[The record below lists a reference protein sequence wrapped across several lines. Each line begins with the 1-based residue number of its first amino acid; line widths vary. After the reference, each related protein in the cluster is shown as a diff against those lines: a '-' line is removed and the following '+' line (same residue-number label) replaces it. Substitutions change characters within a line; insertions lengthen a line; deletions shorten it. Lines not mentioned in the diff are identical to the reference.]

1 MTDTTGSGGHQCPE
15 CGTPKGPDGSPS
27 CDCNRRTADAL
38 RDARTAEQAAA
49 EDFDPLRIRPYV
61 AIEADAADT
70 AATGDPDGSGET
82 APLPVVAP
90 PAAPVTAEATV
101 PLRTV
106 PGDVP
111 EADPEEPRRR
121 PRWPLILA
129 AAGAV
134 LGILAVAGFAS
145 GVFTHVTPTRDGAAP
160 ADVRQSVPDVTP
172 STASPSAAAPATSP
186 GSAPPATPSGPASPS
201 ASRSPSSPAPS
212 SATPSP
218 TPSRSAT
225 PTESATTAGA
235 AASARPTSAPVLRPG
250 DTGAEVTELQQR
262 LAQLNLY
269 TGTADGHYDSR
280 TEDAV
285 RTYQLAR
292 GILTDEP
299 GVYGAATRAALES
312 ETTEP

>member
-1 MTDTTGSGGHQCPE
+1 MTDTTGGHQCPE
-15 CGTPKGPDGSPS
+15 CGTPKGPDGSPF
-27 CDCNRRTADAL
+27 CDCNRRTSDAL

-61 AIEADAADT
+61 DIAGDPGDAAD
-70 AATGDPDGSGET
+70 GGET
-82 APLPVVAP
+82 APLPVT
-90 PAAPVTAEATV
+90 APVTVPAEVTV
-101 PLRTV
+101 PLRAV
-106 PGDVP
+106 PADAPGPVGAP
-111 EADPEEPRRR
+111 EAPRRR
-121 PRWPLILA
+121 LRWALLLA

-134 LGILAVAGFAS
+134 TGILAVAGFAS
-145 GVFTHVTPTRDGAAP
+145 GLFADATPRRDRAAP
-160 ADVRQSVPDVTP
+160 ADVRESVPDVTP
-172 STASPSAAAPATSP
+172 STASHSAAAPVPSP
-186 GSAPPATPSGPASPS
+186 RSAPPTSSSGSASPS
-201 ASRSPSSPAPS
+201 ASHSPSPAPS
-212 SATPSP
+212 STAPSP
-218 TPSRSAT
+218 APSRSAT
-225 PTESATTAGA
+225 PTESASTTGT

-269 TGTADGHYDSR
+269 TGTADGHYDTK

-292 GILTDEP
+292 GILTDEA